1 MGLSQLHQIRGRV
14 GRSTRRAYAYFTYP
28 TGKVLTEISS
38 KRLQALR
45 DFTEFGSGFK
55 IALRDLEIRGA
66 GDVLGSRQHG
76 HMESVGYDMY
86 LKILNDAVLEE
97 KGITPKVK
105 TECVINIGRDS
116 YIPETY
122 IPSAA
127 QRIDIYKKIA
137 SIENEADVDDIADE
151 LLDRFG
157 DMPPSVETLL
167 SISLIRARACEC
179 GFVQIDQKQS
189 DVLIYPGELD
199 IAAWS
204 AIVAEYPGRILIKPS
219 EKTHI
224 LCRSMRKEPIFSFI
238 GDLLKK
244 YIQIKSKKE

>member
-1 MGLSQLHQIRGRV
+1 MGLAQLHQIRGRV
-14 GRSTRRAYAYFTYP
+14 GRSARRAYAYFTYP
-28 TGKVLTEISS
+28 QGRVLTEVSA
-38 KRLQALR
+38 KRLQAIR

-97 KGITPKVK
+97 KGIAPKEK
-105 TECVINIGRDS
+105 IECVINIGRDS

-137 SIENEADVDDIADE
+137 AIENAQDVDDIADE
-151 LLDRFG
+151 LLDRYG
-157 DMPPSVETLL
+157 DLPSSVETLL
-167 SISLIRARACEC
+167 SISLVRAMACEC
-179 GFVQIDQKQS
+179 GFIQIDQEQNGVVIYPKEL
-189 DVLIYPGELD
+189 DVL
-199 IAAWS
+199 AWS
-204 AIVAEYPGRILIKPS
+204 EMGGIYPGRIIMKPT
-219 EKTHI
+219 EKPHV
-224 LCRSMRKEPIFSFI
+224 LCKGRRGEPVFAFLD
-238 GDLLKK
+238 GLLKN
-244 YIQIKSKKE
+244 YIQIKSKKV

>member
-1 MGLSQLHQIRGRV
+1 
-14 GRSTRRAYAYFTYP
+14 
-28 TGKVLTEISS
+28 VLTDISS

-66 GDVLGSRQHG
+66 GDLLGAKQHG

-97 KGITPKVK
+97 KGITPKEK
-105 TECVINIGRDS
+105 TECVINVGRDS

-122 IPSAA
+122 IPASA

-137 SIENEADVDDIADE
+137 AIETSADVDDIADE
-151 LLDRFG
+151 LLDRYG

-167 SISLIRARACEC
+167 SISLTRALASEC
-179 GFVQIDQKQS
+179 GFIQIDKTADGVIVYPKQF
-189 DVLIYPGELD
+189 D
-199 IAAWS
+199 IAVWS
-204 AIVAEYPGRILIKPS
+204 ELSAEYPGRVILRPS
-219 EKTHI
+219 ERPHV
-224 LCRSMRKEPIFSFI
+224 LCKSIRKEPLFTFL
-238 GDLLKK
+238 DELLKK